1 MNKPT
6 EFAYRAVLRD
16 LAHNE
21 PRHGFE
27 SEGDFELTNEQ
38 AAIIVKHFPEI
49 VDEAVASLPMQ
60 FALVLESPTEEA
72 CTLYCSLLALQVK
85 HEAKKYILYDLQ
97 TECEASRRNGKS
109 EDQFN
114 RRVL

>member
-97 TECEASRRNGKS
+97 TECEASRKANHS
-109 EDQFN
+109 DDHYH
-114 RRVL
+114 RRSV